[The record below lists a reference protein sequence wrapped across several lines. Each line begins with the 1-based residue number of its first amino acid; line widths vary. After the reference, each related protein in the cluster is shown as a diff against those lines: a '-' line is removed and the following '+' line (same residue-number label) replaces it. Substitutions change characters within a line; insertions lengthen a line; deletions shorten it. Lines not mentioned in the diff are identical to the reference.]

1 LKIPVK
7 IVLCNSN
14 LRDLFVVIGG
24 FVKNK
29 ILFIFVGIIV
39 ILILLFKLNVKEKLL
54 DKLSSKTWI
63 DNETYFVYEFDK
75 RPALGT
81 IILNIKVFDKNDSR
95 NNEFVLT
102 GISGMPDMHGLHDSE
117 ETIFRQ
123 NKKDDYLLP
132 VNVVMLGEWEIKIKF
147 KKDKKEIFSSKIKFN
162 VK

>member
-1 LKIPVK
+1 ME
-7 IVLCNSN
+7 N
-14 LRDLFVVIGG
+14 

-29 ILFIFVGIIV
+29 ILFVFISIIIIF
-39 ILILLFKLNVKEKLL
+39 ILLFKLNVKEKLL

-81 IILNIKVFDKNDSR
+81 VILNVKIFYKNGSR

-102 GISGMPDMHGLHDSE
+102 GISGMPDMHGIHDSE
-117 ETIFRQ
+117 ETVFRQ

-132 VNVVMLGEWEIKIKF
+132 VNVVMPGKWEIKVKF
-147 KKDKKEIFSSKIKFN
+147 KKDKKEVFNSKINFN